1 MITWRT
7 IATITIA
14 GLALACASEAKAQAR
29 QRGHRTV
36 DGLGMLL
43 QQAGFGF
50 RKWFGG
56 DPRVMPELRQIVEAD
71 ILAKSSK

>member
-1 MITWRT
+1 VVYDIVYVPLHT
-7 IATITIA
+7 
-14 GLALACASEAKAQAR
+14 ALLAQAKK
-29 QRGHRTV
+29 RGHRTV

-56 DPRVMPELRQIVEAD
+56 DPKVTPELRSIVEAD
-71 ILAKSSK
+71 IVAKTPK